1 MCFHNTRLLMKFKLP
16 DSLTFLNT
24 ISAQRVYS
32 VKALLVTAAG
42 YFRQKVA
49 RFYNAKARI

>member
-1 MCFHNTRLLMKFKLP
+1 MCFHNTRLLMKFKSP

-32 VKALLVTAAG
+32 VKTLLVTAAG
-42 YFRQKVA
+42 CFGQKVA
-49 RFYNAKARI
+49 GFCNAKARI